1 MPRFLRFLLVTSAF
15 LFAACV
21 HDDGPV
27 AVIAPPFDLLELGYC
42 FDPVV
47 EEPDFWTI
55 RFDESTPELV
65 LDEDLGDVL
74 EPVEPVELVRPV
86 EMPWYLATRE
96 TQRNT

>member
-1 MPRFLRFLLVTSAF
+1 MPHFLRFLLVTSAL

-21 HDDGPV
+21 HDEGPV
-27 AVIAPPFDLLELGYC
+27 AVLPPLDLLELGYC
-42 FDPVV
+42 FDPVE
-47 EEPDFWTI
+47 EEPDFWTV